1 MGIDTTAAG
10 KVIAAQM
17 EAIEKDYENSD
28 DHRIGAVVTIIEVNG
43 PNGSEFRVRNNLG
56 NPFMA
61 LGIMRIAEHQLL
73 VGGMQGMQ
81 GGA

>member
-1 MGIDTTAAG
+1 MGIDTTSAG
-10 KVIAAQM
+10 KVVAAQM
-17 EAIEKDYENSD
+17 EAIEKDYED
-28 DHRIGAVVTIIEVNG
+28 QDGYQIGAVVTIIEVNG

-73 VGGMQGMQ
+73 AGMQ

>member
-1 MGIDTTAAG
+1 MGIDTTSAG

-17 EAIEKDYENSD
+17 EAIEKDYEDTD
-28 DHRIGAVVTIIEVNG
+28 DHQIGAVVTIVEVSG

-61 LGIMRIAEHQLL
+61 LGIMRIAEHQMLA
-73 VGGMQGMQ
+73 GMQSEG
-81 GGA
+81 

>member
-10 KVIAAQM
+10 KVFAAQM
-17 EAIEKDYENSD
+17 EAIDNDYGDSD

-56 NPFMA
+56 NPFMV

-73 VGGMQGMQ
+73 GSGMQ